1 MYGIGRLA
9 GRDEGREHG
18 GRSRSASDVN
28 GGAAGG
34 TGVMPFAI
42 LSNRLRGSSLL
53 VLVLS
58 LEGGQYVARNRGDV
72 QM

>member
-28 GGAAGG
+28 GGGAAGG

-53 VLVLS
+53 VLS

>member
-28 GGAAGG
+28 GGGAAGG

-53 VLVLS
+53 VLS
-58 LEGGQYVARNRGDV
+58 LEGGQYVARNRGNV

>member
-53 VLVLS
+53 SLVWREDKMWLAIGVMS
-58 LEGGQYVARNRGDV
+58 KCDQ
-72 QM
+72 

>member
-9 GRDEGREHG
+9 GGDEGREHG

-42 LSNRLRGSSLL
+42 LSNRLRGSS

>member
-1 MYGIGRLA
+1 MGLA
-9 GRDEGREHG
+9 DWQEGPDEGREHG

-53 VLVLS
+53 VLS
-58 LEGGQYVARNRGDV
+58 LEGGQYVARNQGDV